1 MTSISLGAFIPDG
14 LLFDLKDIDSPEFYL
29 VEIELAR
36 HDFYKHSFPQITK
49 FFAFFRNPKGQNDLI
64 EKTFSLIQSDKEL
77 ENEFKQFLK
86 GREIFKFVKDTI
98 ENSQARPQLDWLGA
112 NTSAS

>member
-1 MTSISLGAFIPDG
+1 M
-14 LLFDLKDIDSPEFYL
+14 
-29 VEIELAR
+29 
-36 HDFYKHSFPQITK
+36 
-49 FFAFFRNPKGQNDLI
+49 I
-64 EKTFSLIQSDKEL
+64 EKTFPLIQSDKEL